1 MKRAITLLAV
11 SVALALPPLALAS
24 EELAKKNNCLACHTV
39 DKKILGP
46 AYLEIA
52 AKYENTPENVT
63 MLVDKVRNG
72 GTGNWGQIPM
82 PPNPMVSEEDA
93 KTLVEWVLSLKE

>member
-1 MKRAITLLAV
+1 MNKAVMIFVVAIG
-11 SVALALPPLALAS
+11 LALPQFAAAS
-24 EELAKKNNCLACHTV
+24 EELAQKNNCLACHTV

-46 AYLEIA
+46 AYKEIA
-52 AKYENTPENVT
+52 AKYENTPENVD
-63 MLVDKVRNG
+63 MLVEKVRNG

-93 KTLVEWVLSLKE
+93 NTLVEWILSL